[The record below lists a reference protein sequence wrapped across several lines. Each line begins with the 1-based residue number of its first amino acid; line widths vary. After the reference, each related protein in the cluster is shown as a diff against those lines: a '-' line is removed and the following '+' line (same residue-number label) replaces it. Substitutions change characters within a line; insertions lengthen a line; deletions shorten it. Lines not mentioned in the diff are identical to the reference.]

1 MKKNTWHNLR
11 EVKRNGGAAMLI
23 AIIFFL
29 FISLA
34 IISGL
39 VSPTVRQYRIANDL
53 VLSRQSFAL
62 SESGIEDVYYRLK
75 NAKTVASSTVITFG
89 NDTATTTISDS
100 GYNQKTVTSLGDT
113 SSRRRE
119 NQIVLNTGDG
129 ISFGYGVQIGIGG
142 LTMGNGSQIQGSA
155 YSNGNIYGSGSAAI
169 TGTAAAA
176 NTSALTADQT
186 NGSGVPAYNV
196 TFGDTN
202 ATQDFAQSFIPSTTE
217 VVNKVDVFLRKVSTP
232 SNMTVRIVTN
242 NGGSPSTTT
251 LASGSMSATLVST
264 TYGWVSVPL
273 SSTPELTAGTTYW
286 IVIDGSTGSAS
297 KYYQI
302 GANDN
307 GYANGTGKI
316 GQYSSTWNN
325 TTPSGLDGFFKLYL
339 GGLTGSIDHITVGTA
354 GVGNSY
360 AHTITNSTIA
370 GTNYCQTGSGNN
382 KSCTTTLPDP
392 AQQPMPISEQNIL
405 DWKAAAETGGTIV
418 GDYTIDNTSAPLG
431 PIKITGNLTIR
442 NNAQLTM
449 NGHIWVQGNLVVSN
463 GADIWLASDYGE
475 SEGVIVT
482 DGTASINQNALFHGV
497 GSTSFIMV
505 LSTSTSTSAITLEN
519 NGGAVILY
527 AANGTVDLA
536 PGSEAKALNGKE
548 INIQNN
554 AIIKYESGLANSN
567 FVNGPSG
574 GWGITTWK
582 EIK

>member
-1 MKKNTWHNLR
+1 
-11 EVKRNGGAAMLI
+11 MLI
-23 AIIFFL
+23 SILFFL
-29 FISLA
+29 FISLS
-34 IISGL
+34 IITGL
-39 VSPTVRQYRIANDL
+39 VSPTVRQFRIANDL
-53 VLSRQSFAL
+53 MLSRQSFAL
-62 SESGIEDVYYRLK
+62 SESGMEDVFYRLK
-75 NAKTVASSTVITFG
+75 HAISVGSSTTLSIGGNSTNTVIT
-89 NDTATTTISDS
+89 DS
-100 GYNQKTVTSLGDT
+100 GYNQKTITSLGDV
-113 SSRRRE
+113 SSRQRR
-119 NQIVLNTGDG
+119 NQMVLNTGDG

-155 YSNGNIYGSGSAAI
+155 YSNGNITGSGSAAI

-176 NTSALTADQT
+176 NTSALVADQT
-186 NGSGVPAYNV
+186 NGSGVPTYNV

-202 ATQDFAQSFIPSTTE
+202 ATQDFAQSFVTSNTE
-217 VVNKVDVFLRKVSTP
+217 VVNKVDLYLRKVSTP
-232 SNMTVRIVTN
+232 SNLTVRIVAN

-286 IVIDGSTGSAS
+286 IVVDSATSSS

-302 GANDN
+302 GANAD
-307 GYANGTGKI
+307 GYPSGAGKI

-339 GGLTGSIDHITVGTA
+339 GGLTGSIDHITVGT
-354 GVGNSY
+354 GTVGNSY
-360 AHTITNSTIA
+360 AHTITDSTIA
-370 GTNYCQTGSGNN
+370 GTNYCQIGTGNN

-392 AQQPMPISEQNIL
+392 VQLPMPISEQNIL
-405 DWKAAAETGGTIV
+405 DWKGAAEAGGVIN
-418 GDYTIDNTSAPLG
+418 GDYIIDGTTGSLG
-431 PIKITGNLTIR
+431 PIKINGNLTIK
-442 NNAQLTM
+442 NSANITM
-449 NGHIWVQGNLVVSN
+449 NGHIWVTGDFLMSN
-463 GADIWLASDYGE
+463 NADVWLASSYAG
-475 SEGVIVT
+475 SEGVIIT
-482 DGTASINQNALFHGV
+482 DGTASIKQNAEFHGSGT
-497 GSTSFIMV
+497 GSFVMV

-536 PGSEAKALNGKE
+536 PGSEAKALNGKK
-548 INIQNN
+548 INIQNT

-574 GWGITTWK
+574 GWSITTWK